1 MKILGIIPARIG
13 SKSLRFKNIKIF
25 NGRPLIYWSI
35 ISAKKSL
42 LNKVIVS
49 TDSKKIKNIAL
60 KYNCEVPFIRPKNI
74 SDDKTKGIKVMQHA
88 LNYYKNKNLNFDAVM
103 LLQPTCPFRTKD
115 DINKAIKIF
124 KKKKPDSVISLVD
137 VEGYHPARMN
147 LIKKNKIIKPD
158 FAERIENIRRQDLK
172 KMYLRSG
179 AIYLVKNTVLN
190 KNSLI
195 GKISKPIITPK
206 SRSFNIDTKL
216 DFEIAEL
223 YAKKIKLK
231 S

>member
-35 ISAKKSL
+35 TSAKKSL

-88 LNYYKNKNLNFDAVM
+88 VNYYKNKNLNFDAVM

-124 KKKKPDSVISLVD
+124 KEKKPDSVISLVD
-137 VEGYHPARMN
+137 VEGFHPARMN
-147 LIKKNKIIKPD
+147 LIKKNKIVKPD

>member
-124 KKKKPDSVISLVD
+124 KEKKPDSVISLVD
-137 VEGYHPARMN
+137 VEGFHPARMN
-147 LIKKNKIIKPD
+147 LIKKNKIVKPD

-172 KMYLRSG
+172 KIYLRSG